1 MNGYAAS
8 VDWPAA
14 AFWHEL
20 ADSFPDAIVLLSTRS
35 SAEVWWKSANETIF
49 DINRTLS
56 QDPALVDF
64 VAFPRALLAKTF
76 TPNWTDEREAKQVY
90 DVHNARVR
98 ASVPPPRLV
107 DWQPGDGWEP
117 MCRALGLPIPDD
129 PFPHVN
135 TTDHFRRMIGLDV

>member
-20 ADSFPDAIVLLSTRS
+20 ADSFPDAIVLPSTRS

-64 VAFPRALLAKTF
+64 EMDLDMVKTPSGRIALTEGDMRKGG
-76 TPNWTDEREAKQVY
+76 
-90 DVHNARVR
+90 AR
-98 ASVPPPRLV
+98 
-107 DWQPGDGWEP
+107 
-117 MCRALGLPIPDD
+117 
-129 PFPHVN
+129 
-135 TTDHFRRMIGLDV
+135 